1 MPQPLRI
8 QLSLHSCFS
17 PSFFLFF
24 LPGGRGLFV
33 CGWRF
38 SERCLGREGRGL
50 SEETQHGRVR
60 NYAAEESHVKVQYCE
75 NLRPVGENEK
85 ESNDNLGRSAGL
97 MN

>member
-1 MPQPLRI
+1 M
-8 QLSLHSCFS
+8 CVA
-17 PSFFLFF
+17 
-24 LPGGRGLFV
+24 GGSVNDVLE
-33 CGWRF
+33 
-38 SERCLGREGRGL
+38 ERAGDS
-50 SEETQHGRVR
+50 SEETQRGRVR